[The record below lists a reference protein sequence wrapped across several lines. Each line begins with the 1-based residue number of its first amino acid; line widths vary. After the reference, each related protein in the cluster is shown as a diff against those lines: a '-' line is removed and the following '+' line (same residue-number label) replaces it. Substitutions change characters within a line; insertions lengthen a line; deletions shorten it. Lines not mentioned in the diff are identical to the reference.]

1 MDEDAAAD
9 QNKGDKRTGWKN
21 KLCCSKRSWCSIAFS
36 SCCAVVIACI
46 VAPSVFV
53 AQRNSSVYNGNL
65 SADSRLLLNFS
76 SFYCEGLSLSAGKN
90 TSLNLLTNVSKE
102 NRTIVQDR
110 RVTNFNTSLIFFLVF
125 ARRLDA
131 NVIVTANACVDSELH
146 NSTFIHF
153 ITSDL
158 TEVFLVRG
166 ICNVNETV
174 FEYSTGTKFTFY
186 SMFISNQKNNSH
198 SSGTV
203 RWTTAQYQTD
213 ISLSMSM
220 ANCSSVSTDAPCTL
234 SIPFLSND
242 RVVLASSQQQN
253 QVTVNCVTR
262 PGSFVIIGILVFAV
276 TLCMCLAILCP
287 YIHCCFPKQQKHLPK
302 RFQRF
307 RTTINNYPAPD
318 PRLAPVNNYP
328 APDPRPAPV
337 NNYPTPDPRPA
348 PVNNYPAAPDPRPA
362 PVNNYPAPDPRPA
375 PVNNYP
381 APDRYPRPAPV
392 NNYPAPDR
400 YPRPAPVNNYPA
412 PDPRP
417 APANNYPAP
426 DPRPAP
432 VNNYCPAH
440 DYNCHF
446 DYPDLPPPY
455 YS

>member
-1 MDEDAAAD
+1 MDQDAAAE
-9 QNKGDKRTGWKN
+9 NKSDKCTGWKN

-46 VAPSVFV
+46 VAPSVFA
-53 AQRNSSVYNGNL
+53 AQRNSSVYNGDL
-65 SADSRLLLNFS
+65 SSESRLLLNFS
-76 SFYCEGLSLSAGKN
+76 YFYCEGLSLSAGKN
-90 TSLNLLTNVSKE
+90 TSLHLLANVSKE

-110 RVTNFNTSLIFFLVF
+110 RVTNFNTSLIFFLVV

-131 NVIVTANACVDSELH
+131 NVIVTVNVCVDSELH
-146 NSTFIHF
+146 DNSTFIHF
-153 ITSDL
+153 ITSDV

-174 FEYSTGTKFTFY
+174 FKYSTGTKFTFY

-203 RWTTAQYQTD
+203 RWTTAQNQTD
-213 ISLSMSM
+213 ISLSKTI
-220 ANCSSVSTDAPCTL
+220 ANCSSVSIDAPCTL

-262 PGSFVIIGILVFAV
+262 PGSFMIIGILVFIV
-276 TLCMCLAILCP
+276 TLCVCFAILCP

-318 PRLAPVNNYP
+318 PR
-328 APDPRPAPV
+328 PAPV
-337 NNYPTPDPRPA
+337 NNYP
-348 PVNNYPAAPDPRPA
+348 APDPRPA

-381 APDRYPRPAPV
+381 APDPRPAPV
-392 NNYPAPDR
+392 NNY
-400 YPRPAPVNNYPA
+400 RPA
-412 PDPRP
+412 R
-417 APANNYPAP
+417 
-426 DPRPAP
+426 
-432 VNNYCPAH
+432 
-440 DYNCHF
+440 DYNRHF